1 MKRDTDW
8 MTQPPVNPFKVP
20 EGYFDAV
27 ADQIMAKIPEEEKV
41 VVMPQ
46 RKTSVFVRW
55 RAWAAAAAVM
65 AAMFGAGI
73 YFYNDS
79 VSVQQS
85 QPTAKAVDM
94 TAADNNIDAM
104 ADYIMCDDYELYA
117 YLSGE

>member
-20 EGYFDAV
+20 EG
-27 ADQIMAKIPEEEKV
+27 
-41 VVMPQ
+41 
-46 RKTSVFVRW
+46 SVFVRW

-85 QPTAKAVDM
+85 QPTAQAVDM

>member
-1 MKRDTDW
+1 MKKDTDW
-8 MTQPPVNPFKVP
+8 MNQPPVNPFKVP

-27 ADQIMAKIPEEEKV
+27 ADQIMARIPEEKV

-55 RAWAAAAAVM
+55 RAWAAAAAVV
-65 AAMFGAGI
+65 ATMFGAGI

-79 VSVQQS
+79 TEARQS
-85 QPTAKAVDM
+85 QSTAQVVD
-94 TAADNNIDAM
+94 TAADSNIDAM

>member
-1 MKRDTDW
+1 MA
-8 MTQPPVNPFKVP
+8 QPPVNPFKVP

-27 ADQIMAKIPEEEKV
+27 ADQIMARIPVENV

-79 VSVQQS
+79 VSVQ
-85 QPTAKAVDM
+85 
-94 TAADNNIDAM
+94 
-104 ADYIMCDDYELYA
+104 
-117 YLSGE
+117 